1 MKLLLY
7 PHAGSGNHGCEAIVR
22 STQKV
27 LRADI
32 TLCSSNPRQDETYQL
47 DKICNIIND
56 KKLLS
61 KKSPLYWKAF
71 LQYHILNNK
80 TAFDTALF
88 NPIIQNALN
97 VNKVLSIGGDNY
109 CYNTPQFIYLINKEL
124 KKRKIE
130 TILWGCSIEPSIIDE
145 VMMKDLSSYN
155 HIYTRESI
163 TYTELKKRG
172 IQNVTL
178 SIDPAFHLNRMD
190 LPLPLNFIENN
201 TVGINVSP
209 MIINRENKKGITIIN
224 YIKLIEFIISQTNM
238 NIALIP
244 HVIWEHDDDRT
255 PLDYLYNLFIH
266 TGRITKIKDCNAE
279 ELRGYIARCRF
290 IITARTHAS
299 IAAYAEKVPT
309 LVVGYSIKAKGIA
322 RDLFNDETKYTIP
335 VQTFNS
341 EYDLTNSF
349 KNILYYEDKI
359 RNHYDL
365 NMNNYLSRMIEN
377 I

>member
-1 MKLLLY
+1 
-7 PHAGSGNHGCEAIVR
+7 
-22 STQKV
+22 
-27 LRADI
+27 
-32 TLCSSNPRQDETYQL
+32 
-47 DKICNIIND
+47 
-56 KKLLS
+56 
-61 KKSPLYWKAF
+61 
-71 LQYHILNNK
+71 
-80 TAFDTALF
+80 
-88 NPIIQNALN
+88 
-97 VNKVLSIGGDNY
+97 
-109 CYNTPQFIYLINKEL
+109 
-124 KKRKIE
+124 
-130 TILWGCSIEPSIIDE
+130 
-145 VMMKDLSSYN
+145 
-155 HIYTRESI
+155 
-163 TYTELKKRG
+163 
-172 IQNVTL
+172 
-178 SIDPAFHLNRMD
+178 MD

-238 NIALIP
+238 SIALIP

-349 KNILYYEDKI
+349 KNILYNEDKI

-365 NMNNYLSRMIEN
+365 IMNNYLSRKIEN